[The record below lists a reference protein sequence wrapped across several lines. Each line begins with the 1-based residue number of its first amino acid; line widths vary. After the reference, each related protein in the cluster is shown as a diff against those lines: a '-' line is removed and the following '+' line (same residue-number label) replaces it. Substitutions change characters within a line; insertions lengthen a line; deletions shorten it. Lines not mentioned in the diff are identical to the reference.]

1 MARYQIWNK
10 IDKIYTPGGPVFTP
24 EEWINQNKWM
34 ESPTAVPVVWN
45 GVLNGSFVGELSEM
59 KTLYEQQGADFSS
72 CETNEE
78 ILTAIEAFEDKM
90 NTPDPTPSAQE
101 RIAAA
106 LEYQNLLS
114 M

>member
-10 IDKIYTPGGPVFTP
+10 TDKIYTPGGPVFTP
-24 EEWINQNKWM
+24 EEWINLYQWID
-34 ESPTAVPVVWN
+34 SPTATPVI
-45 GVLNGSFVGELSEM
+45 GGGTLNGSFIGELSEM
-59 KTLYEQQGADFSS
+59 KSMYEQSGADFSE
-72 CETNEE
+72 CQNNED
-78 ILTAIEAFEDKM
+78 ILAAIEAFEDKM

>member
-1 MARYQIWNK
+1 
-10 IDKIYTPGGPVFTP
+10 
-24 EEWINQNKWM
+24 
-34 ESPTAVPVVWN
+34 
-45 GVLNGSFVGELSEM
+45 M
-59 KTLYEQQGADFSS
+59 KSMYEQSGADFSE
-72 CETNEE
+72 CESNED
-78 ILTAIEAFEDKM
+78 ILAAIEAFEDKM

>member
-10 IDKIYTPGGPVFTP
+10 TDTIYTPGGPAFTP
-24 EEWINQNKWM
+24 EEWTNRYKWID
-34 ESPTAVPVVWN
+34 SPAAVAVIGG
-45 GVLNGSFVGELSEM
+45 GVLNGSFIGELSEM
-59 KTLYEQQGADFSS
+59 KSMYEQRGADFSS

-78 ILTAIEAFEDKM
+78 ILAAIEAFEDKM